1 MKGIIKGLL
10 SRFISTP
17 KELERFPPQV
27 WERLQSGPEDDNMI
41 VARAL
46 PSTNRFSRWVIIYQ
60 RKSNDI
66 RDQYFKL
73 RYTIHEFELPNTTAE
88 LNTSEKINKKTWYVR
103 KEEEIYELL
112 YRIGIQPGNFSL
124 PALSNYPFASL

>member
-1 MKGIIKGLL
+1 MKGIIKSWLN
-10 SRFISTP
+10 RFSY
-17 KELERFPPQV
+17 KEEALQRFPPQV
-27 WERLQSGPEDDNMI
+27 WERLNSGAEDDNMI

-73 RYTIHEFELPNTTAE
+73 RYTIHEFELPNTTGV
-88 LNTSEKINKKTWYVR
+88 LDTSEKINKKTWYVR